1 MPETPRG
8 RHKKEDP
15 REVLLALPHVLEWL
29 VIGLIQA
36 GHTTHEG
43 GAKVLRGLAQL
54 IAGAADGIE
63 KAGKQ
68 KPNLR

>member
-1 MPETPRG
+1 
-8 RHKKEDP
+8 
-15 REVLLALPHVLEWL
+15 VLKWL

-43 GAKVLRGLAQL
+43 GAKVLRGLAEL
-54 IAGAADGIE
+54 IARAADGIE

-68 KPNLR
+68 NPNLQ

>member
-1 MPETPRG
+1 M
-8 RHKKEDP
+8 
-15 REVLLALPHVLEWL
+15 LLALPHVLKSL
-29 VIGLIQA
+29 VIGLIEA

-43 GAKVLRGLAQL
+43 GAKVLRGLAEL

-68 KPNLR
+68 KPRLQ